1 MNKTR
6 RRLQKAR
13 RRGEKFNAWFR
24 GFQRRYAEHCAALDV
39 IDASAAT
46 RLLAST
52 ADHAIDE
59 ARVTHYE
66 CMMRD
71 GAWVIE
77 ERA

>member
-13 RRGEKFNAWFR
+13 RRDEKANAWLRNFR
-24 GFQRRYAEHCAALDV
+24 GRYAEHCRDL
-39 IDASAAT
+39 DASAADK
-46 RLLAST
+46 LLASN

-59 ARVTHYE
+59 DRVTHYE
-66 CMMRD
+66 CLMRD

-77 ERA
+77 ERS

>member
-13 RRGEKFNAWFR
+13 RRGEKANAWFR
-24 GFQRRYAEHCAALDV
+24 SFRGRYAEHCRDL
-39 IDASAAT
+39 DASAADK
-46 RLLAST
+46 LLAGNT
-52 ADHAIDE
+52 DHAIDE
-59 ARVTHYE
+59 DRVTHYE